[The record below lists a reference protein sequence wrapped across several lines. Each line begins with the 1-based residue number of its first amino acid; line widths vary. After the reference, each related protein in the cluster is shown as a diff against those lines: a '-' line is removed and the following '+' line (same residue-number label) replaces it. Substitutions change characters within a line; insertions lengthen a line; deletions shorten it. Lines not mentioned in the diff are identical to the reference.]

1 MKGLFYM
8 NDIFTIKTI
17 PLTQDIGM
25 ALKNFRIENKVTA
38 KSITEKFGKAS
49 SYISKLEKG
58 DIKKIDSNFLIQ
70 LCNYITKSDDG
81 LGIFL
86 SKLSQSYRNF
96 TGESKIIIMN
106 IDDLLYEHQV
116 PPQMIDEINKYI
128 DSHNLSL
135 SQIIDT
141 INSNNDISDNTFYN
155 SLPLNIWYSP
165 NNDIDNA
172 VIKMAVPLSY
182 IEDLLSGKI
191 ITIHRVIAEVILY
204 SLYKCGN
211 EPNARN
217 VANEKLRLYFIVPRR
232 NFITLTEDNIE
243 NIFGG
248 LEPDTAAALKD
259 VIMQLQLI
267 TTVTK
272 KYGSKRIKQICSNL
286 AEDLGF
292 CFAYMSLNLVELEQK
307 DKEKKK
313 EFLNDLKS
321 LIDKY
326 SAPES
331 GIDIYE

>member
-1 MKGLFYM
+1 M

-49 SYISKLEKG
+49 SYISKLEKS
-58 DIKKIDSNFLIQ
+58 DIKKINSNFLIQ
-70 LCNYITKSDDG
+70 LCNFITKTDDG

-86 SKLSQSYRNF
+86 SKLSQTYRNF
-96 TGESKIIIMN
+96 TDESKIIIMN
-106 IDDLLYEHQV
+106 IDDLLYEQQV

-128 DSHNLSL
+128 NSHNLSL
-135 SQIIDT
+135 SQIVDT
-141 INSNNDISDNTFYN
+141 VNSNNDISARDDYN
-155 SLPLNIWYSP
+155 DLPLNIWYSP
-165 NNDIDNA
+165 NDDIDNA
-172 VIKMAVPLSY
+172 AIKMSIPLSY
-182 IEDLLSGKI
+182 VENLLSGKI
-191 ITIHRVIAEVILY
+191 ITIHRVIAEAILY
-204 SLYKCGN
+204 ALYQCGK
-211 EPNARN
+211 EKNARDI
-217 VANEKLRLYFIVPRR
+217 ANDKLKLYHIIPRR
-232 NFITLTEDNIE
+232 VVVTLTPDNIE

-248 LEPDTAAALKD
+248 LEPDTSDALKN
-259 VIMQLQLI
+259 VIMQLRLI

-272 KYGSKRIKQICSNL
+272 EYGSKRIKQLCNNL
-286 AEDLGF
+286 GEDLGF

-307 DKEKKK
+307 DKEKKT